1 LEKTLSFNEVLVKTE
16 TIRKHSVYV
25 KELGGSIPYCDLS
38 VEDFI
43 EITQN
48 KNEDNTELNVKIFFK
63 AWHHAD
69 PRVTLEAVR
78 TKIPLPIILK
88 IVKEIVP
95 GLVQTVPLGTSQD
108 PKLAEE
114 STS

>member
-1 LEKTLSFNEVLVKTE
+1 LDKQLSFTDVLTKTE
-16 TIRKHSVYV
+16 AMRKHSVHV
-25 KELGGSIPYCDLS
+25 EELGGSIPFCDLT

-43 EITQN
+43 EITKN
-48 KNEDNTELNVKIFFK
+48 KNEDPLELNIKIFFK

-69 PRVTLEAVR
+69 PKVTLEAVR

-95 GLVQTVPLGTSQD
+95 GLVQTVPLGNSQG
-108 PKLAEE
+108 PK
-114 STS
+114 

>member
-1 LEKTLSFNEVLVKTE
+1 MYLEKTLSFNEVLTKTE
-16 TIRKHSVYV
+16 TIRKHSVFV
-25 KELGGSIPYCDLS
+25 KELDGSIPYCDLT

-43 EITQN
+43 EITKN

-95 GLVQTVPLGTSQD
+95 GLVQTVPLGNSPA
-108 PKLAEE
+108 PK
-114 STS
+114 

>member
-1 LEKTLSFNEVLVKTE
+1 MHLEKTLSFNEVLTKIE

-25 KELGGSIPYCDLS
+25 EELGGSIPYCDLT

-43 EITQN
+43 EITKN

-69 PRVTLEAVR
+69 PKVTLEAVR
-78 TKIPLPIILK
+78 TKIPLPIVLK

-95 GLVQTVPLGTSQD
+95 GLVQTVPLGNSPG
-108 PKLAEE
+108 PK
-114 STS
+114 

>member
-1 LEKTLSFNEVLVKTE
+1 LEKQLSFTEVLAKTE
-16 TIRKHSVYV
+16 TIRKHSVFV
-25 KELGGSIPYCDLS
+25 EELGGSIPYCDLT

-43 EITQN
+43 EITKN

-69 PRVTLEAVR
+69 KQVTLEAVR

-95 GLVQTVPLGTSQD
+95 GLVQTVPLGNSQEA
-108 PKLAEE
+108 K
-114 STS
+114 